1 MTREEIIEA
10 IFYNKERAIGLGF
23 DWPENDETENVS
35 TETLTEFLQELEEFL
50 EREQLLIP
58 VSGRMNYSLK
68 GNEMNAIEALKLIA
82 ETEFSPVT
90 EADRQGLA
98 GLESEN
104 PLIGYSADDWQIVID
119 GETVQFEREGNWF
132 IFNLSL
138 TFEG

>member
-1 MTREEIIEA
+1 
-10 IFYNKERAIGLGF
+10 
-23 DWPENDETENVS
+23 
-35 TETLTEFLQELEEFL
+35 
-50 EREQLLIP
+50 
-58 VSGRMNYSLK
+58 
-68 GNEMNAIEALKLIA
+68 MNAIEALKLIA
-82 ETEFSPVT
+82 ATEFSPVT
-90 EADRQGLA
+90 EADREGLA

>member
-1 MTREEIIEA
+1 MLFR
-10 IFYNKERAIGLGF
+10 
-23 DWPENDETENVS
+23 S
-35 TETLTEFLQELEEFL
+35 
-50 EREQLLIP
+50 
-58 VSGRMNYSLK
+58 
-68 GNEMNAIEALKLIA
+68 
-82 ETEFSPVT
+82 
-90 EADRQGLA
+90 RQGLA